1 MAVQTVAELPR
12 LRRRYLDEI
21 VPALVAEFRYL
32 NAMQVPRVEKVVVN
46 IGLGEAITNARAIDA
61 AIADLKTITGQAPI
75 VIRARKSVAAFK
87 LREGMPIGVKVTLRG
102 RRMYDFLDKLLNVA
116 LPRIRD
122 FRGVDPKAFDGHGNY
137 TLGLREQLVFPEI
150 DYDKID
156 KLRGLEVCIVTT
168 ARTDD
173 EGRCA
178 LSPGSACLQEER
190 ERVAKKSLIAKANRP
205 AQLLHAGA
213 PPLRRVRSPA
223 RLHAQVRHVPHLFP
237 PDSPAS
243 GRSPASRRARGRRP

>member
-1 MAVQTVAELPR
+1 MALASPAEKSR
-12 LRRRYLDEI
+12 LALRYQDEI
-21 VPALVAEFRYL
+21 VPALVKEFRYE
-32 NAMQVPRVEKVVVN
+32 NAMQVPRLEKAVVN
-46 IGLGEAITNARAIDA
+46 IGMGEAIQNGRAIDA
-61 AIADLKTITGQAPI
+61 ASADIRQITGQQPI

-87 LREGMPIGVKVTLRG
+87 LREGMPIGIKVTLRS
-102 RRMYDFLDKLLNVA
+102 RRMYDFLDKLINVA

-173 EGRCA
+173 EGRA
-178 LSPGSACLQEER
+178 LLTHLGMPFRKPGQ
-190 ERVAKKSLIAKANRP
+190 
-205 AQLLHAGA
+205 QM
-213 PPLRRVRSPA
+213 
-223 RLHAQVRHVPHLFP
+223 
-237 PDSPAS
+237 
-243 GRSPASRRARGRRP
+243 